1 MMRSWWM
8 SALAT
13 LALAASLRPAAAQSG
28 VQVGVLECRGSG
40 SISFVIGPVH
50 EFTCIFNP
58 GGGPVVPYHGIVRK
72 VGLDLGV
79 IEGSVLGWAV
89 FAPTRDIG
97 PGDLAGNYGGVT
109 AGAAVGVGGN
119 ANMLVGGSNSS
130 IALQPLSLQG
140 QAGLN
145 LAVGV
150 AALELHY
157 GSNRTCRSPASGS
170 PTGFTVRHTEKT
182 LTASVVF
189 AAGSLLLRLTI
200 QLSLM
205 PE

>member
-1 MMRSWWM
+1 MMRSL
-8 SALAT
+8 STGALAT
-13 LALAASLRPAAAQSG
+13 LALVASVGLATAQSG

-40 SISFVIGPVH
+40 SISFVIGSVH
-50 EFTCIFNP
+50 EFACIFSP
-58 GGGPVVPYHGIVRK
+58 GGAPVVPYHGIVRK

-79 IEGSVLGWAV
+79 TEGSVLGWAV

-119 ANMLVGGSNSS
+119 ANVLVGGSNSS

-140 QAGLN
+140 QTGLN

-150 AALELHY
+150 AALELRY
-157 GSNRTCRSPASGS
+157 GP
-170 PTGFTVRHTEKT
+170 
-182 LTASVVF
+182 
-189 AAGSLLLRLTI
+189 
-200 QLSLM
+200 
-205 PE
+205 

>member
-1 MMRSWWM
+1 MMRSLWTG
-8 SALAT
+8 ALAT
-13 LALAASLRPAAAQSG
+13 LALVASVGLATAQFG

-40 SISFVIGPVH
+40 SISFVIGSVH
-50 EFTCIFNP
+50 EFACIFSP

-79 IEGSVLGWAV
+79 TEGSVLGWAV

-119 ANMLVGGSNSS
+119 ANVLVGGSNSS

-140 QAGLN
+140 QTGLN

-150 AALELHY
+150 AALELRY
-157 GSNRTCRSPASGS
+157 GP
-170 PTGFTVRHTEKT
+170 
-182 LTASVVF
+182 
-189 AAGSLLLRLTI
+189 
-200 QLSLM
+200 
-205 PE
+205 